1 MLRGLQPG
9 STAAEPVQSSY
20 GWHLLHLE
28 GTRPFEPPPF
38 EQVREGIRRM
48 LIAQASR
55 ARVDALKA
63 AARIE
68 LPGQ

>member
-1 MLRGLQPG
+1 
-9 STAAEPVQSSY
+9 
-20 GWHLLHLE
+20 
-28 GTRPFEPPPF
+28 
-38 EQVREGIRRM
+38 M